1 MQAVRIVITA
11 QSLQWAHH
19 AAASL
24 CGFATSVIACGV
36 EAGLER
42 ELGPD
47 ETPDGR
53 PGCAV
58 LLFAMSVQG
67 LAKQLSVRVGQ
78 TVMTCATAACYADP
92 ADPADSADP
101 ADPADPA
108 EPDGAGARAGQGAW
122 GRAGQDARALPLGSH
137 LRYFGDG
144 YQIAKVLDG
153 RRYWR
158 IPVMHG
164 EFLCEDRACARPAV
178 GGGNFLVFAEDVSR
192 GLRACEAAVAAMAPL
207 AGVITPFPGGV
218 VGSGSRVGSRY
229 SGLKASTNAAYCPT
243 LKAQVDTALG
253 PEEGAVLEIVIDGL
267 APEAVS
273 AAMQAGIR
281 AACQGGRASGV
292 CRIGAANY
300 GGALG
305 AHHFPLR
312 EVLTGAPAP
321 P

>member
-1 MQAVRIVITA
+1 MQATRIVITA
-11 QSLQWAHH
+11 QSLKWAHH

-36 EAGLER
+36 EAGMER
-42 ELGPD
+42 ALAPD

-58 LLFAMSVQG
+58 LLFAMSAKG
-67 LAKQLSVRVGQ
+67 LASQLSVRVGQ

-92 ADPADSADP
+92 AGPGD
-101 ADPADPA
+101 
-108 EPDGAGARAGQGAW
+108 AGAP
-122 GRAGQDARALPLGSH
+122 AGQDTWGRVAPDAQALPLGSH

-164 EFLCEDRACARPAV
+164 EFLCEDSAWARPAV
-178 GGGNFLVFAEDVSR
+178 GGGNFLVFAENVSQA
-192 GLRACEAAVAAMAPL
+192 LSACEAAVEAMAPL

-229 SGLKASTNAAYCPT
+229 SRLKASTNAPYCPT

-253 PEEGAVLEIVIDGL
+253 PEEGAVLEIVIDGV
-267 APEAVS
+267 APEAISV
-273 AAMQAGIR
+273 AMQAGIR
-281 AACQGGRASGV
+281 AACQGGRDSGV

-300 GGALG
+300 GGSLG
-305 AHHFPLR
+305 AHHFPLH
-312 EVLTGAPAP
+312 EVLAGAPASA
-321 P
+321 